1 MACKAVVK
9 FSTLVASL
17 GLLWAGSALAQTG
30 DTGNQGGGKPEKTAR
45 RICRSI
51 TPSGSR
57 LTVRRCMTQA
67 DWDKAEDKSR
77 DGVLKFQTDNQT
89 LLEQAPRPH

>member
-1 MACKAVVK
+1 MARKAVVK
-9 FSTLVASL
+9 FPVLVATL

-30 DTGNQGGGKPEKTAR
+30 DAGNQGSGKPEKTAR

-57 LTVRRCMTQA
+57 LTVRRCLTQA
-67 DWDKAEDKSR
+67 VA
-77 DGVLKFQTDNQT
+77 
-89 LLEQAPRPH
+89 